1 MVDETRYV
9 HVTQTGTS
17 PLQEKS
23 RYCWGYRY
31 LLVCIDVFSK
41 FVWVIPLK
49 TKTGPALVTAF
60 KKILESGRKPQKIQ
74 TDQGTEF
81 FNKHFKDL
89 MKEEEIQLY
98 NTYNE
103 TKASVVERVI
113 RTLKTRMR
121 RYFTAKK
128 TMRYI
133 DVLQDLVDSYNKSK
147 HRSIQKKPINVTQ
160 KNEREVWHTLYGE
173 REKKEPVKYKFEI
186 GDQVRISKM
195 KRTFEKG
202 YLPNFSKE
210 IFTVSQQIPR
220 RPPVYKLKDYDQ
232 EELSGT
238 FYNEE
243 LQKVIKEDDV
253 YLDETILYGYPEN
266 DGTTTLATTGKMQ
279 KHYSSVGEYVSNI
292 NESLKESHVNKSEI
306 EFTIN
311 TDGKVTITLRD
322 GYRVRLKREQAIVLG
337 FMNFEDSAETYYVKY
352 TRTGSYKANLHRE
365 TNILVYCNIVQPQI
379 VGDVLLPLVGIVPYQ
394 KTSETY
400 DETFYAVE
408 NIYYVPVQTKSFQNV
423 KVHLRSSTEEFI
435 PFEHGRATIT
445 LHVKPLNYFD

>member
-1 MVDETRYV
+1 MDQYLSSVYYNPKRTGGLGGVERLYRDVKKDGKYDISRAQLKKWLMKQDTYTLHKPARRPYRRNRVIVGGIDELW
-9 HVTQTGTS
+9 QMDLADMQSIADNNG
-17 PLQEKS
+17 
-23 RYCWGYRY
+23 GYRY

-41 FVWVIPLK
+41 YVWVIPLK
-49 TKTGPALVTAF
+49 NKTGPALVTAF
-60 KKILESGRKPQKIQ
+60 KVILESGRKPQKIQ

-81 FNKHFKDL
+81 FNKHFKAL

-113 RTLKTRMR
+113 RTLKTRMW

-133 DVLQDLVDSYNKSK
+133 DVLPDLVDSYNRSK

-160 KNEREVWHTLYGE
+160 NNERKVWHTLYGKRGNE
-173 REKKEPVKYKFEI
+173 ETTKYKFEI

-210 IFTVSQQIPR
+210 IFTISQQIPR
-220 RPPVYKLKDYDQ
+220 HPPVYKLKDYDQ

-253 YLDETILYGYPEN
+253 YEVEKILKKRGKGKNREVFVKWLGYPAKFN
-266 DGTTTLATTGKMQ
+266 SWVPASQ
-279 KHYSSVGEYVSNI
+279 
-292 NESLKESHVNKSEI
+292 
-306 EFTIN
+306 
-311 TDGKVTITLRD
+311 
-322 GYRVRLKREQAIVLG
+322 
-337 FMNFEDSAETYYVKY
+337 VKD
-352 TRTGSYKANLHRE
+352 
-365 TNILVYCNIVQPQI
+365 I
-379 VGDVLLPLVGIVPYQ
+379 
-394 KTSETY
+394 
-400 DETFYAVE
+400 
-408 NIYYVPVQTKSFQNV
+408 
-423 KVHLRSSTEEFI
+423 
-435 PFEHGRATIT
+435 
-445 LHVKPLNYFD
+445 

>member
-1 MVDETRYV
+1 MDEYL
-9 HVTQTGTS
+9 TQVYYNPKRSGGLGGVERLYRDVKKDGKYDISHAQLKKWLMKQDTYTLHKPARRHYKRNRVIVGGIDELWQMDLADMQAIATDND
-17 PLQEKS
+17 
-23 RYCWGYRY
+23 GYRY

-103 TKASVVERVI
+103 TKASV
-113 RTLKTRMR
+113 
-121 RYFTAKK
+121 
-128 TMRYI
+128 
-133 DVLQDLVDSYNKSK
+133 NKSK

-220 RPPVYKLKDYDQ
+220 HPPVYKLKDYDQ
-232 EELSGT
+232 EKLSGT

-253 YLDETILYGYPEN
+253 YEVEKILKSRGKGKNREVFVKWLGYPAKFN
-266 DGTTTLATTGKMQ
+266 SWIPA
-279 KHYSSVGEYVSNI
+279 
-292 NESLKESHVNKSEI
+292 SE
-306 EFTIN
+306 
-311 TDGKVTITLRD
+311 
-322 GYRVRLKREQAIVLG
+322 
-337 FMNFEDSAETYYVKY
+337 VKD
-352 TRTGSYKANLHRE
+352 
-365 TNILVYCNIVQPQI
+365 I
-379 VGDVLLPLVGIVPYQ
+379 
-394 KTSETY
+394 
-400 DETFYAVE
+400 
-408 NIYYVPVQTKSFQNV
+408 
-423 KVHLRSSTEEFI
+423 
-435 PFEHGRATIT
+435 
-445 LHVKPLNYFD
+445 

>member
-1 MVDETRYV
+1 MDLADMQSHAKE
-9 HVTQTGTS
+9 S
-17 PLQEKS
+17 D
-23 RYCWGYRY
+23 GYRY

-41 FVWVIPLK
+41 YVWVIPLK
-49 TKTGPALVTAF
+49 NKTGPALVTAF

-74 TDQGTEF
+74 TDEGTEF

-89 MKEEEIQLY
+89 MKSEEIQLY

-113 RTLKTRMR
+113 RTLKTRMW
-121 RYFTAKK
+121 RYFTAKR
-128 TMRYI
+128 TRRYI

-173 REKKEPVKYKFEI
+173 REEKKKPVKYKFEI

-195 KRTFEKG
+195 KRTFEKR

-220 RPPVYKLKDYDQ
+220 DPPVYKLKDYDQ

-253 YLDETILYGYPEN
+253 YEVEKILKSRGKGKNKEVLVKWLGYPAKFN
-266 DGTTTLATTGKMQ
+266 SWIPA
-279 KHYSSVGEYVSNI
+279 
-292 NESLKESHVNKSEI
+292 SE
-306 EFTIN
+306 
-311 TDGKVTITLRD
+311 
-322 GYRVRLKREQAIVLG
+322 
-337 FMNFEDSAETYYVKY
+337 VKD
-352 TRTGSYKANLHRE
+352 
-365 TNILVYCNIVQPQI
+365 I
-379 VGDVLLPLVGIVPYQ
+379 
-394 KTSETY
+394 
-400 DETFYAVE
+400 
-408 NIYYVPVQTKSFQNV
+408 
-423 KVHLRSSTEEFI
+423 
-435 PFEHGRATIT
+435 
-445 LHVKPLNYFD
+445 

>member
-1 MVDETRYV
+1 MDEYL
-9 HVTQTGTS
+9 TQVYYNPKRSGG
-17 PLQEKS
+17 LGGVERLYRDVKKEGKYDIS
-23 RYCWGYRY
+23 RAQLKKWLMKQDTYTLHKPARRHYKRNRVIVGGIDELWQMDLADMQAIATENDGYRY

-60 KKILESGRKPQKIQ
+60 KKILESGGKPQKIQ

-89 MKEEEIQLY
+89 MKGEERE
-98 NTYNE
+98 
-103 TKASVVERVI
+103 ERVI
-113 RTLKTRMR
+113 RTLKTRMW

-147 HRSIQKKPINVTQ
+147 HQSIQKKPINVTQ

-173 REKKEPVKYKFEI
+173 REKKGPVKYKFEI

-220 RPPVYKLKDYDQ
+220 DPPVYKLKDYDQ

-243 LQKVIKEDDV
+243 LQKVIKEDNV
-253 YLDETILYGYPEN
+253 YEVEKILKSRGKGKNREVFVKWLGYPAKFN
-266 DGTTTLATTGKMQ
+266 SCIPA
-279 KHYSSVGEYVSNI
+279 
-292 NESLKESHVNKSEI
+292 SE
-306 EFTIN
+306 
-311 TDGKVTITLRD
+311 
-322 GYRVRLKREQAIVLG
+322 
-337 FMNFEDSAETYYVKY
+337 VKD
-352 TRTGSYKANLHRE
+352 
-365 TNILVYCNIVQPQI
+365 I
-379 VGDVLLPLVGIVPYQ
+379 
-394 KTSETY
+394 
-400 DETFYAVE
+400 
-408 NIYYVPVQTKSFQNV
+408 
-423 KVHLRSSTEEFI
+423 
-435 PFEHGRATIT
+435 
-445 LHVKPLNYFD
+445 

>member
-1 MVDETRYV
+1 MDEYLAQVYYNPKRSGALGGVERLYRDVKKDGKYDISHAQLKKWLMKQDTYTLHKPARRHYKRNRV
-9 HVTQTGTS
+9 IVGGIDELWQMD
-17 PLQEKS
+17 LADMQAIAAEND
-23 RYCWGYRY
+23 GYRY

-41 FVWVIPLK
+41 YVWVIPLK

-89 MKEEEIQLY
+89 MKKEEIQLY

-113 RTLKTRMR
+113 RTLKTRMW

-133 DVLQDLVDSYNKSK
+133 EVLQDLVDLYNRSK

-160 KNEREVWHTLYGE
+160 NNEREVWHTLYGE
-173 REKKEPVKYKFEI
+173 REKEGPVKYKFEV

-220 RPPVYKLKDYDQ
+220 HPPVYKLKDYDQ

-253 YLDETILYGYPEN
+253 YEVEKILKKRGKGKNREVYVKWLGYPAKFN
-266 DGTTTLATTGKMQ
+266 SWIPA
-279 KHYSSVGEYVSNI
+279 
-292 NESLKESHVNKSEI
+292 SE
-306 EFTIN
+306 
-311 TDGKVTITLRD
+311 
-322 GYRVRLKREQAIVLG
+322 
-337 FMNFEDSAETYYVKY
+337 VKD
-352 TRTGSYKANLHRE
+352 
-365 TNILVYCNIVQPQI
+365 I
-379 VGDVLLPLVGIVPYQ
+379 
-394 KTSETY
+394 
-400 DETFYAVE
+400 
-408 NIYYVPVQTKSFQNV
+408 
-423 KVHLRSSTEEFI
+423 
-435 PFEHGRATIT
+435 
-445 LHVKPLNYFD
+445 

>member
-1 MVDETRYV
+1 MDEYL
-9 HVTQTGTS
+9 TQMYYNPKRAGA
-17 PLQEKS
+17 LGGVERLYRDVKKDGKYDIS
-23 RYCWGYRY
+23 RAQLKKWLMKQDTYTLHKPARRHYKRNRVIVGGMDELWQMDLADMQTMAAENDGYRY

-41 FVWVIPLK
+41 YLWVIPLK

-60 KKILESGRKPQKIQ
+60 KKILESGRKPEKIQ

-89 MKEEEIQLY
+89 MKKEEIQLY

-113 RTLKTRMR
+113 RTLKTRMW

-160 KNEREVWHTLYGE
+160 KNEREIWHTLYGE
-173 REKKEPVKYKFEI
+173 DEKEGPVNYKFEV

-202 YLPNFSKE
+202 YMPNFSKE

-220 RPPVYKLKDYDQ
+220 HPPVYKLKDYDQ

-253 YLDETILYGYPEN
+253 YEVEKVLKTRGKGKNKEVFVKWLGYPAKFN
-266 DGTTTLATTGKMQ
+266 SWIPA
-279 KHYSSVGEYVSNI
+279 
-292 NESLKESHVNKSEI
+292 SE
-306 EFTIN
+306 
-311 TDGKVTITLRD
+311 
-322 GYRVRLKREQAIVLG
+322 
-337 FMNFEDSAETYYVKY
+337 VKD
-352 TRTGSYKANLHRE
+352 
-365 TNILVYCNIVQPQI
+365 I
-379 VGDVLLPLVGIVPYQ
+379 
-394 KTSETY
+394 
-400 DETFYAVE
+400 
-408 NIYYVPVQTKSFQNV
+408 
-423 KVHLRSSTEEFI
+423 
-435 PFEHGRATIT
+435 
-445 LHVKPLNYFD
+445 